1 MKLSVIA
8 LLIQAAPQQ
17 NNILRLVFK
26 ASPFGKI
33 ILMLLVGFSVIS
45 WAVIIFKMLEYGRA
59 KRQSERFMDHF
70 RRTKNFSEIHKFA
83 GMAPKSPLSE
93 IFRSGYRELSHQL
106 SPGKDSGEVDME
118 SIHRSLMR
126 ASSGQITRLER
137 LNGFLATTAAVTP
150 FIGLLGTVWGIMT
163 AFHEIGMQMN
173 ANLATVAPG
182 IAEALVATAMGL
194 FAAIPAVIFYNWL
207 LSRLKVLIAGMEEFI
222 MEFLNASRKL
232 K

>member
-1 MKLSVIA
+1 MDMIMVA
-8 LLIQAAPQQ
+8 LLSQAAPQQ
-17 NNILRLVFK
+17 NNLLRMVFK
-26 ASPFGKI
+26 ASPFGKF
-33 ILMLLVGFSVIS
+33 ILILLVVFSVVS

-59 KRQSERFMDHF
+59 RRLSDRFMQHF
-70 RRTKNFSEIHKFA
+70 RQTRNFSEIHKYA
-83 GMAPKSPLSE
+83 GSAPRSPLSE
-93 IFRSGYRELSHQL
+93 IFRSGYRELSLQF
-106 SPGKDSGEVDME
+106 SPGSSSGDIDLE
-118 SIHRSLMR
+118 SVHRSLMR
-126 ASSGQITRLER
+126 SSSNQITRLER
-137 LNGFLATTAAVTP
+137 MNGFLATTAAVTP
-150 FIGLLGTVWGIMT
+150 FIGLLGTVWGIVT

-207 LSRLKVLIAGMEEFI
+207 LSRLKVLISTMEEFI

>member
-1 MKLSVIA
+1 MDNILYT
-8 LLIQAAPQQ
+8 LLPQAAPQQ
-17 NNILRLVFK
+17 NNLLRMVFK
-26 ASPFGKI
+26 ASPFGKM
-33 ILMLLVGFSVIS
+33 ILLILVGFSMIS
-45 WAVIIFKMLEYGRA
+45 WAIIIFKMLEYGRA
-59 KRQSERFMDHF
+59 RKMSERFMEYF
-70 RRTKNFSEIHKFA
+70 RRTKNFSEIQKFA
-83 GMAPKSPLSE
+83 GTMPRNPLSE
-93 IFRSGYRELSHQL
+93 VFRNGYRELSHQL
-106 SPGKDSGEVDME
+106 APGRSGEEMDMD
-118 SIHRSLMR
+118 SIQRALMR
-126 ASSGQITRLER
+126 SSSNQITRLER

-207 LSRLKVLIAGMEEFI
+207 LSRLKMLIAGMEEFI

>member
-1 MKLSVIA
+1 MNMTLVA
-8 LLIQAAPQQ
+8 LISQAVPQQ
-17 NNILRLVFK
+17 NNLLRLVFK
-26 ASPFGKI
+26 ASPFGKL
-33 ILMLLVGFSVIS
+33 ILLLLVGFSVIS
-45 WAVIIFKMLEYGRA
+45 WAVIIFKMLEYGKAR
-59 KRQSERFMDHF
+59 RLSEQFMEHF
-70 RRTKNFSEIHKFA
+70 RRTKNFSDIHKFA

-93 IFRSGYRELSHQL
+93 IFRSGYKELSHQL
-106 SPGKDSGEVDME
+106 SPGRNPGEIDIE

-126 ASSGQITRLER
+126 SSSNQITRLER
-137 LNGFLATTAAVTP
+137 MNGFLATTAAVTP

-207 LSRLKVLIAGMEEFI
+207 LSRLKVLISGMEEFI
-222 MEFLNASRKL
+222 MDFLNASRKL